1 MQVGHKPSSCELLS
15 SARISTARINIG
27 GLPWEASEED
37 VKKLLREHSVDE
49 VQEVVKQYD
58 QEGRYYG
65 CMLATLYSADV
76 AQNAIDRLNNIAF
89 MNQNIW

>member
-1 MQVGHKPSSCELLS
+1 M
-15 SARISTARINIG
+15 ARITIG

-37 VKKLLREHSVDE
+37 VKQLMRENSVDE

-58 QEGRYYG
+58 FERRYTG